1 MWKVSCNLSVS
12 QCVLQRCSTGI
23 TDLSARMLRICV
35 DHMENWRSSTGLL
48 TNSPMLIGLP
58 MWVAVSRPGGISDV
72 SLIELL
78 QSSHTRSRE
87 SILKLRDM
95 RQILVFL
102 NNTSLTCA
110 TMHSQHRCTC
120 VGNTLPRSGANHGT
134 RRVQA
139 RGRVS
144 SSGRIIRQNKNRHIN
159 NINTISL
166 FCHSNNIMTT
176 HRCYHLPCKCNNHN
190 FLSLKHSSAPC
201 VECPFLSQI
210 VGLARLSIHIICA
223 GRLQIHRLW
232 ALYKTWTCPQHVC
245 VEYARSTAMQDT
257 HPQLRGVVLLYGDA

>member
-1 MWKVSCNLSVS
+1 MVTVRQLIHYVNGRWKVSCNLSVS

-23 TDLSARMLRICV
+23 TDWSARMLRICV

-120 VGNTLPRSGANHGT
+120 VGNTLPRSGANHRTG
-134 RRVQA
+134 RVQA
-139 RGRVS
+139 RGAREFQ
-144 SSGRIIRQNKNRHIN
+144 RPN
-159 NINTISL
+159 N
-166 FCHSNNIMTT
+166 TT
-176 HRCYHLPCKCNNHN
+176 KQKPAH
-190 FLSLKHSSAPC
+190 
-201 VECPFLSQI
+201 Q
-210 VGLARLSIHIICA
+210 
-223 GRLQIHRLW
+223 
-232 ALYKTWTCPQHVC
+232 QHQH
-245 VEYARSTAMQDT
+245 YI
-257 HPQLRGVVLLYGDA
+257 VVLP